1 MSRRSARLKTS
12 GYYPQDDDTASTCSN
27 GSASPISY
35 KESPF
40 RVFKKKAANRKLV
53 GSSRTSSHAS
63 SLSSSQGPY
72 TSELITEDEFTGVAS
87 PVQAAVWRRSPV
99 FQASPPLA
107 TEPAGFS
114 SGYSSSED
122 GDYPQSSPVQ
132 APAEADFWFRKVLT
146 FPARAFAL
154 LYWWLGPA
162 WYSLTSG
169 ISLLDVFLL
178 SRHTAGVR
186 KAILLLFLLLLVFG
200 AWYWYPFVTAQ
211 LLHTAEK
218 TMIDPTHLHTR
229 APLYDHVLDARLS
242 AMKVEIYASLRE
254 QEMKWFENSAREM
267 ESMLDKVVN
276 ARLSAMKD
284 EIYGSLREEIKWS
297 EKRARVMESMLSEIQ
312 VLKQEIQRQK
322 LTSEDQVL
330 NARLS
335 AMSDRMTKLS
345 ENRAREME
353 SMLTLQKTMQGL
365 EVRVKNVN
373 SQHQRQIFHL
383 RSSLQAASE
392 QLIHRIET
400 QEDQFTVLKKDMDDS
415 VNFDQEVV
423 MRPDL
428 ERELEALEKKII
440 DRLRQQQDKEKR
452 DVWRVV
458 GETLQEEGMGAVA
471 IKEIEHIVHRALSLF
486 RADGT
491 GMADYALES
500 SGASVI
506 NTRCSETYRT
516 RSACLSLFGIPL
528 WYHSENPRAVIQ
540 PEVYP
545 GKCWAFRGSE
555 GFLVISLSYPVRITH
570 ITLEH
575 IPRNLSPTG
584 HIDSAPKDF
593 TVYGMTHEHEEGKL
607 LGSFTY
613 DQDGEPIQTYQVPE
627 SPSEVYHLVELRV
640 LSNWGHPEYTCLYR
654 FRVHGLPWSTSQE
667 ERRTRES
674 INE

>member
-1 MSRRSARLKTS
+1 MASSEAESEREMSRRSARLKTS

-254 QEMKWFENSAREM
+254 QEMKWFENSARE
-267 ESMLDKVVN
+267 
-276 ARLSAMKD
+276 
-284 EIYGSLREEIKWS
+284 
-297 EKRARVMESMLSEIQ
+297 MESMLSEIQ

>member
-1 MSRRSARLKTS
+1 CRAQFESDEEMSRRSARLKTS

-72 TSELITEDEFTGVAS
+72 TSELITEDEFTG
-87 PVQAAVWRRSPV
+87 
-99 FQASPPLA
+99 
-107 TEPAGFS
+107 
-114 SGYSSSED
+114 
-122 GDYPQSSPVQ
+122 QS
-132 APAEADFWFRKVLT
+132 
-146 FPARAFAL
+146 RAFAL

-178 SRHTAGVR
+178 SRVTAGQTLHTF
-186 KAILLLFLLLLVFG
+186 IGLLFIGYLLC
-200 AWYWYPFVTAQ
+200 PRT
-211 LLHTAEK
+211 HTVLYFSPV
-218 TMIDPTHLHTR
+218 PTISTFCLSLCLSCSLWH
-229 APLYDHVLDARLS
+229 PLQDHVLDARLS

-267 ESMLDKVVN
+267 ESML
-276 ARLSAMKD
+276 
-284 EIYGSLREEIKWS
+284 
-297 EKRARVMESMLSEIQ
+297 
-312 VLKQEIQRQK
+312 
-322 LTSEDQVL
+322 
-330 NARLS
+330 
-335 AMSDRMTKLS
+335 
-345 ENRAREME
+345 
-353 SMLTLQKTMQGL
+353 
-365 EVRVKNVN
+365 
-373 SQHQRQIFHL
+373 
-383 RSSLQAASE
+383 
-392 QLIHRIET
+392 
-400 QEDQFTVLKKDMDDS
+400 KDMDDS

>member
-40 RVFKKKAANRKLV
+40 RCV
-53 GSSRTSSHAS
+53 G
-63 SLSSSQGPY
+63 
-72 TSELITEDEFTGVAS
+72 
-87 PVQAAVWRRSPV
+87 AAVWRRSPV

-122 GDYPQSSPVQ
+122 GDYPQSSECVS
-132 APAEADFWFRKVLT
+132 
-146 FPARAFAL
+146 RAFAL

-178 SRHTAGVR
+178 SASMTGV
-186 KAILLLFLLLLVFG
+186 LFFTG

-229 APLYDHVLDARLS
+229 APLYVS
-242 AMKVEIYASLRE
+242 T
-254 QEMKWFENSAREM
+254 F
-267 ESMLDKVVN
+267 
-276 ARLSAMKD
+276 
-284 EIYGSLREEIKWS
+284 
-297 EKRARVMESMLSEIQ
+297 
-312 VLKQEIQRQK
+312 
-322 LTSEDQVL
+322 
-330 NARLS
+330 
-335 AMSDRMTKLS
+335 
-345 ENRAREME
+345 
-353 SMLTLQKTMQGL
+353 
-365 EVRVKNVN
+365 
-373 SQHQRQIFHL
+373 F
-383 RSSLQAASE
+383 
-392 QLIHRIET
+392 
-400 QEDQFTVLKKDMDDS
+400 

-471 IKEIEHIVHRALSLF
+471 IKHIVHRALSLF